1 MGVIIGLDKPLT
13 NWDAEPFVR
22 DEWIDNG
29 HGDMNRIPTGLH
41 IQSYSQ
47 WEFQEPKLEVP
58 TICKAYFSGLNF
70 REYPHNLKNGTDF
83 LHFRILKFPLNRC
96 FCRGNIMGTSW
107 HFDPLLDFDQ
117 TPDIAG
123 TDGAVSPK
131 L

>member
-1 MGVIIGLDKPLT
+1 MKYIEIPQLLYITCIYIYYVHVVYCWMGVIIGLDKPLT

-58 TICKAYFSGLNF
+58 TICKAYLFGLNF
-70 REYPHNLKNGTDF
+70 REYPQK
-83 LHFRILKFPLNRC
+83 I
-96 FCRGNIMGTSW
+96 
-107 HFDPLLDFDQ
+107 
-117 TPDIAG
+117 
-123 TDGAVSPK
+123 
-131 L
+131 